1 MADASQ
7 NTSAQV
13 VKPVSRCCRDR
24 FYAKQRPDSMLP
36 PRPDDTS
43 APLPRRCPMRSGHVA
58 PPPSAERLADGVV
71 QSVNVVLAAAGCVVL
86 GVLGGAH
93 ADPRRLAA
101 LIAYGVGLLAMVGTS
116 ALYAWARGGRRHSLY
131 RHLDHAAIFLMIAGT
146 YTPFI
151 VTEMHGRWLLSL
163 IWAVALIGIL
173 LKFVAPRRVD
183 PLSVPLYLIMGWAGL
198 SDPGLLLSLPTPV
211 VTLLVAGGV
220 FYTLGITFHLARV
233 PFQEAIWHCFV
244 LVAAACHY
252 AAVVYVVA

>member
-1 MADASQ
+1 
-7 NTSAQV
+7 
-13 VKPVSRCCRDR
+13 
-24 FYAKQRPDSMLP
+24 
-36 PRPDDTS
+36 
-43 APLPRRCPMRSGHVA
+43 MRSGRVA

-86 GVLGGAH
+86 GILVGTH
-93 ADPRRLAA
+93 ADPRLIAA
-101 LIAYGVGLLAMVGTS
+101 LIAYGAGLLAMVGAS
-116 ALYAWARGGRRHSLY
+116 ALYAWARGGRHHSLY

-151 VTEMHGRWLLSL
+151 VTEVHGPWLLSL

-173 LKFVAPRRVD
+173 LKFVAPRRVEH
-183 PLSVPLYLIMGWAGL
+183 LSVPLYLIMGWAVM
-198 SDPGLLLSLPTPV
+198 SDPRLLLSLPTPV

-220 FYTLGITFHLARV
+220 FYTVGITFHLARV